1 MSLLEIKNLRTHFFT
16 DRGVVKAVDDVSLSI
31 DKGEAIGIVGE
42 SGCGKSVT
50 ALSILRLI
58 PEPPGKIVGGEIL
71 LQGENGNPTIDLIH
85 SSKKALRDIR
95 GRRIAMIFQEPMT
108 ALNPVFTVGN
118 QIIEAI
124 RAHKKMTKEEAVSR
138 AIELL
143 QLVGIPAPKRR
154 IENYP
159 HELSGGMRQRVMI
172 AMGLALDPEILIAD
186 EPTTALDVTI
196 QAQILELLTE
206 LKEKLGMAM
215 ILITHDMGVVAETVK
230 RVAVMY
236 SGRIVEL
243 APVKEIF
250 DRPLHPYTQGLLRAI
265 PPLEK
270 QEKGT
275 RLPTIPGIV
284 PDLIDVPKGCLFR
297 DRCSRAEGDCAVT
310 EPELLEVEPG
320 HWVRCYHHG

>member
-1 MSLLEIKNLRTHFFT
+1 MSLLEIKNLKTHFFT
-16 DRGVVKAVDDVSLSI
+16 DRGVVKAVDDVTLSI

-58 PEPPGKIVGGEIL
+58 PEPPGRIVGGEIL
-71 LQGENGNPTIDLIH
+71 LQGENGDPTVDLVH
-85 SSKKALRDIR
+85 SSKKDLRDIR

-108 ALNPVFTVGN
+108 ALNPVFTIGN
-118 QIIEAI
+118 QIIEAL
-124 RAHKKMTKEEAVSR
+124 RAHKKITKEEAVSR

-196 QAQILELLTE
+196 QAQILELLAE
-206 LKEKLGMAM
+206 LKDKLGMAL

-243 APVKEIF
+243 APVKEVF
-250 DRPLHPYTQGLLRAI
+250 DRPLHPYTQGLLKAI

-270 QEKGT
+270 QVKGT

-284 PDLIDVPKGCLFR
+284 PDLIDVPNGCLFR
-297 DRCSRAEGDCAVT
+297 DRCSKAESDCSMT

-320 HWVRCYHHG
+320 HWVRCYHYG